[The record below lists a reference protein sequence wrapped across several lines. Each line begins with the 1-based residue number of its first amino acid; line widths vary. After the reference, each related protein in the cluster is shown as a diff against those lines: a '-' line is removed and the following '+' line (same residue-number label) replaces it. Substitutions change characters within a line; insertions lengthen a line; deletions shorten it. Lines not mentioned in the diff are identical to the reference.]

1 MDMSSINLVVKD
13 LDAALTSYLKLF
25 GTNNVSEVLK
35 VKGLDDGTEV
45 IDGYYLKTQPMN
57 IALWTPRG
65 TTGRI
70 GQFLQKSGE
79 GIHHLTFRMDQDE
92 FEETYTRFKNEGKP
106 ISDKIAYLGRLS
118 EAYFWLDGSGDQ
130 GVPMLFGTKCYRGL
144 SLWENT
150 NYIDGPKA
158 VEPLKMTDVYLRP
171 RIVLNSVMVTIS
183 ESEKQREVWANILS
197 RQPVTQGSIYTLEP
211 GQVNDGRGNI
221 FIPVRFGFTQS
232 KGINLYR
239 AINPE
244 GPINKV
250 MRKKGVKGM
259 YHNLACYVSRDQVH
273 TYFKQLED
281 AGFSMVDPKPAL
293 NTNKGNGNYFFF
305 VHPRS
310 VHGVLWEIVSIFI
323 RNEAVKA
330 YFDWSDTKIYM
341 LPPDGKG
348 K

>member
-65 TTGRI
+65 PSGRI

-106 ISDKIAYLGRLS
+106 VSDKIAYLGRLS
-118 EAYFWLDGSGDQ
+118 EAYFWLDGSGEQ

-150 NYIDGPKA
+150 TYIDGPKA
-158 VEPLKMTDVYLRP
+158 VEPRKITDVYLRP
-171 RIVLNSVMVTIS
+171 RIVLNSVMVTVS

>member
-35 VKGLDDGTEV
+35 VKGLNNGTEV

-65 TTGRI
+65 TTGKI

-106 ISDKIAYLGRLS
+106 VSDKIAYLGRLS
-118 EAYFWLDGSGDQ
+118 EAYFWLDGSGEQ

-150 NYIDGPKA
+150 TYIDGPKA
-158 VEPLKMTDVYLRP
+158 VEPLKITDVYLRP
-171 RIVLNSVMVTIS
+171 RIVLNSVMVTVS
-183 ESEKQREVWANILS
+183 ESEKQREVWSDILS

-221 FIPVRFGFTQS
+221 FVPVRFGFTQS